1 MASRMEKYY
10 KTIDSK
16 RRIVRNEDL
25 YQTIYEDETY
35 SNIEGVV
42 ATPNANE
49 INIEKIKELITS
61 HENKKRQPRQL
72 ARKSVDYQ
80 PEIAVL
86 DEEEKN
92 YDIRD
97 VLVKAKDSR
106 EENKD
111 EYRSLKNTEYNI
123 LKSIKIDK
131 EDKEDKEQ
139 EELKDLINTITN
151 TSMLNKLGDKELSL
165 DLLDELKSDTMIGE
179 PSAINSLLKE
189 TKEQNNANTREMD
202 TSFFT
207 SSLNFKDKDFEQL
220 QDLNKSINKNNKII
234 QIVLIT
240 LFVIVAIILVFA
252 IYKIIIK

>member
-1 MASRMEKYY
+1 MTSRMEKYY
-10 KTIDSK
+10 KTRDSK

-72 ARKSVDYQ
+72 VRKSVDFE
-80 PEIAVL
+80 PEIAVS
-86 DEEEKN
+86 DEAEKN

-123 LKSIKIDK
+123 LKNIKIDK
-131 EDKEDKEQ
+131 EDKEQE
-139 EELKDLINTITN
+139 EELKELINTITN

>member
-1 MASRMEKYY
+1 MTSRMEKYY
-10 KTIDSK
+10 KTRDSK

-72 ARKSVDYQ
+72 VRKSVDFE
-80 PEIAVL
+80 PEIAVS

-123 LKSIKIDK
+123 LKNIKIDK
-131 EDKEDKEQ
+131 EDKEQE
-139 EELKDLINTITN
+139 EELKELINTITN

-179 PSAINSLLKE
+179 PSAIKSLLKE